1 MLARG
6 LHDRWSGN
14 HAVIVR
20 LNPVNHIPPNETP
33 LQPELDPPL
42 ERPGRPYDPG
52 DPGDPDQPNT
62 PEPAIREPQY
72 EPPKMMC

>member
-1 MLARG
+1 MERQSRR
-6 LHDRWSGN
+6 DRE
-14 HAVIVR
+14 IE
-20 LNPVNHIPPNETP
+20 PVNQIPPNETP
-33 LQPELDPPL
+33 LHPELDPPL

-52 DPGDPDQPNT
+52 DPSDPDQPNT